1 MGETEGGSFES
12 SAAASAVPATPAEIG
27 VLGTR
32 DAAGVVRP
40 FPLLSHDFDLST
52 AIREVKGLLE
62 YHITISN
69 RDRRSMEHLVVTP
82 ALSDELKLA
91 DEESKR
97 VAQVPPGETVTVK
110 FKLSV
115 SEDARSTGIHG
126 RPLAGLDFVVQT
138 SLRVRKG
145 AAKYDVTLENLHDW
159 TLRSVRIEPKL
170 PYGVQPAE
178 SEREVDALLARE
190 KRTFAFEL
198 IPQEE
203 IDRKVRHEL
212 RLHAAVT
219 APEEPPRITGR
230 RFPREHTEAE
240 VLEAVGWLDELLT
253 MAEPGAAETMLED
266 LVEFGPQ
273 EYPVEALRM
282 GEPFE
287 LGPLEERFIPVDFE
301 AEFKP
306 PPPARPV
313 LVPVEYELP
322 YEETFIQIDEDEF
335 ASIKPLGLEP
345 TIAEEIEIEPMEMDL

>member
-1 MGETEGGSFES
+1 MGETEGSPP
-12 SAAASAVPATPAEIG
+12 SAAGARRALPSTPAEIG
-27 VLGTR
+27 VLATR
-32 DAAGVVRP
+32 DAAGVLRP

-62 YHITISN
+62 FHVTISN
-69 RDRRSMEHLVVTP
+69 RDRRAMEHLVVTP
-82 ALSDELKLA
+82 ALADELRLA

-97 VAQVPPGETVTVK
+97 VAQVPPGESATLK
-110 FKLSV
+110 FKLTV
-115 SEDARSTGIHG
+115 SEDARSAGIGG
-126 RPLAGLDFVVQT
+126 RPLAGLDFEVQT

-145 AAKYDVTLENLHDW
+145 QAKYDVTLENLHDW

-178 SEREVDALLARE
+178 RDREVDALLAKE
-190 KRTFAFEL
+190 KRTFAFGL

-203 IDRKVRHEL
+203 IDRKVRHEERL
-212 RLHAAVT
+212 RAPVLAA
-219 APEEPPRITGR
+219 EEPPRLTGR

-240 VLEAVGWLDELLT
+240 VLEVVSWLDELLT
-253 MAEPGAAETMLED
+253 MAAPGAAETMLED
-266 LVEFGPQ
+266 IVEFGPH
-273 EYPVEALRM
+273 EYPVEALRV
-282 GEPFE
+282 GEPVE
-287 LGPLEERFIPVDFE
+287 LGALEERFIPVDFE

-313 LVPVEYELP
+313 LAPLEHALP
-322 YEETFIQIDEDEF
+322 YEEGFITIDQDEF

>member
-1 MGETEGGSFES
+1 MGETEGGSPTV
-12 SAAASAVPATPAEIG
+12 AGARGAVPSTPAEIG
-27 VLGTR
+27 VLATR
-32 DAAGVVRP
+32 DAAGVLRP

-52 AIREVKGLLE
+52 AIREVNGLLE
-62 YHITISN
+62 FHITISN
-69 RDRRSMEHLVVTP
+69 RDRRRMEHLVVTP
-82 ALSDELKLA
+82 ALSDELRLA

-97 VAQVPPGETVTVK
+97 LGAVPPGESATLK
-110 FKLSV
+110 FKLTV
-115 SEDARSTGIHG
+115 SEDARSVGIRG
-126 RPLAGLDFVVQT
+126 RPLPGLDFVVQT

-145 AAKYDVTLENLHDW
+145 QAKYDVTLENLHDW

-178 SEREVDALLARE
+178 SEREVDALLSNE
-190 KRTFAFEL
+190 KRTFAFDL

-203 IDRKVRHEL
+203 IDRKVRHEERL
-212 RLHAAVT
+212 RAPTLAA
-219 APEEPPRITGR
+219 AEPPRLTGR

-240 VLEAVGWLDELLT
+240 VLEVVGWLDELLT

-273 EYPVEALRM
+273 EYPVEGLRV
-282 GEPFE
+282 GEPVE
-287 LGPLEERFIPVDFE
+287 LGALEERFIPVDFE
-301 AEFKP
+301 TEFKP

-313 LVPVEYELP
+313 LVPVEYGDP
-322 YEETFIQIDEDEF
+322 YEEGFIKIDEDEF

>member
-1 MGETEGGSFES
+1 MGESEGSPRG
-12 SAAASAVPATPAEIG
+12 AASVPGTPVEFG
-27 VLGTR
+27 VLATR
-32 DAAGVVRP
+32 DAAGVLRP

-52 AIREVKGLLE
+52 SIREVKGLLE

-115 SEDARSTGIHG
+115 SEDARSAGIKG

-145 AAKYDVTLENLHDW
+145 SAKYDVTLENLHDW

-170 PYGVQPAE
+170 PYGAVAAE
-178 SEREVDALLARE
+178 REREVDALLARE
-190 KRTFAFEL
+190 KRTFAFDL

-203 IDRKVRHEL
+203 IDRKVRHEERL
-212 RLHAAVT
+212 RAAVL
-219 APEEPPRITGR
+219 APEEPPRLTGR
-230 RFPREHTEAE
+230 RFPREHTEEE
-240 VLEAVGWLDELLT
+240 VLEVVGWLDELLT
-253 MAEPGAAETMLED
+253 MSEPGAAETMLED
-266 LVEFGPQ
+266 LVEFGPN
-273 EYPVEALRM
+273 EYTLEALRM

-306 PPPARPV
+306 PPPARP
-313 LVPVEYELP
+313 LLAPVEWGQP
-322 YEETFIQIDEDEF
+322 MEEGFIKIDEDEF